1 MKVRPARP
9 SPIVGRIARLRHRLR
24 PAGVRRLLVTD
35 PVDVGYLTDF
45 TGDDSWLVAGEGR
58 SWLLTDFRYA
68 EQAERECPGIGLVV
82 RHGTMVKAL
91 ADLVRRKRIARLGY
105 DPETVTVAQRSRLRR
120 ALGDKV
126 RLAPVEGV
134 PAALR
139 VHKDSGEVRA
149 IAAAILV
156 AEAAWREFRRRVRLG
171 MTERELAT
179 ELDHRM
185 RLAGA
190 DVPAFPTICA
200 VGASSSMPHARPGD
214 RRLRRGSVLLVDF
227 GARVAGYV
235 CDLTRVLFAVRIAP
249 RAASI
254 YSIVREAQ
262 AAAIARV
269 GPGVPLTEVDAA
281 SRRVIEAAGF
291 TGAFQH
297 GTGHGLGRQVH
308 EAPNLS
314 PLAARGRLEP
324 GMIVTIEPGIY
335 LKGRFGIR
343 LEDDVLVTETGR
355 RVLTHLEK
363 DLEAM
368 VL

>member
-1 MKVRPARP
+1 M
-9 SPIVGRIARLRHRLR
+9 SPDIANPIAGRIARLRRKLR
-24 PAGVRRLLVTD
+24 RAGVRRLLVTD
-35 PVDVGYLTDF
+35 PVDVGYLTGF

-68 EQAERECPGIGLVV
+68 EQAERECPGVGLVV
-82 RHGTMVKAL
+82 RRGTMVKAL

-105 DPETVTVAQRSRLRR
+105 DPETMTVAQRSRLRR
-120 ALGDKV
+120 AFGDKV
-126 RLAPVEGV
+126 RLAPVAGA

-139 VHKDSGEVRA
+139 VHKDETEVRA
-149 IAAAILV
+149 IAAAVRV
-156 AEAAWREFRRRVRLG
+156 AEAAWREFRRRIRLG
-171 MTERELAT
+171 MTERELAAD
-179 ELDHRM
+179 LDHRM

-190 DVPAFPTICA
+190 DGPAFPTICA
-200 VGASSSMPHARPGD
+200 VDASSSMPHARPGD

-235 CDLTRVLFAVRIAP
+235 CDLTRVLFAVKMAP

-308 EAPNLS
+308 EAPSLS